1 MDLLHDLAR
10 GVLDFAADNLYVALF
25 VLLSI
30 EEAGVP
36 LPLPGDT
43 LILLAGSRAS
53 AGQANP
59 WVAMTLVVCATLA
72 GSSVLYWVSRLGGM
86 PVLRRVAV
94 WTRLGE
100 SRIERAA
107 RWYRQW
113 TAPAI
118 VFGRLVPGFRT
129 PTTAVSGTFRVPYP
143 AFLVYTAISATLW
156 SGLYLSIGA
165 LAQDAYSALG
175 ERLAGPGPAAL
186 LLLAFGAAAAA
197 VGLRRLRRAGA
208 VADDGS

>member
-1 MDLLHDLAR
+1 MEPLHDLAR
-10 GVLDFAADNLYVALF
+10 AVLDFAADNLYVALF
-25 VLLSI
+25 ILLCV

-59 WVAMTLVVCATLA
+59 WVAMTLIVCATLT

-86 PVLRRVAV
+86 SVLRRLAN

-100 SRIERAA
+100 SRLERAA

-143 AFLVYTAISATLW
+143 AFLFYTGVSAVLW
-156 SGLYLSIGA
+156 SALYLSVGA
-165 LAQDAYSALG
+165 LAHDAYRALG
-175 ERLAGPGPAAL
+175 DRLAGPGPVAL
-186 LLLAFGAAAAA
+186 LLLAFALAA
-197 VGLRRLRRAGA
+197 VVVAVRRLRRAGA
-208 VADDGS
+208 AADDAA

>member
-1 MDLLHDLAR
+1 MEPLHDLAR
-10 GVLDFAADNLYVALF
+10 ALLEFAADNLYVALF
-25 VLLSI
+25 ILLCI

-86 PVLRRVAV
+86 AVLRRLAN

-100 SRIERAA
+100 TRLERAA
-107 RWYRQW
+107 NWYRRW

-143 AFLVYTAISATLW
+143 AFLFYTGVSATLW
-156 SGLYLSIGA
+156 SALYLSIGA

-175 ERLAGPGPAAL
+175 DRLVGPGPVAL
-186 LLLAFGAAAAA
+186 LLLAFGVAAAAIA
-197 VGLRRLRRAGA
+197 VRRLRRAGA
-208 VADDGS
+208 TADDGS

>member
-1 MDLLHDLAR
+1 MEPLHDLAR
-10 GVLDFAADNLYVALF
+10 ALLDFAADKLYVALF
-25 VLLSI
+25 VLLCV
-30 EEAGVP
+30 EEAGAP

-59 WVAMTLVVCATLA
+59 WVAMTLVVCAVLT
-72 GSSVLYWVSRLGGM
+72 GSSVLYWISRLGGM
-86 PVLRRVAV
+86 SVLRRAAT

-100 SRIERAA
+100 SRLERAA

-129 PTTAVSGTFRVPYP
+129 PTTAVSGAFRVPYP
-143 AFLVYTAISATLW
+143 AFLFYTGVSAVLW
-156 SGLYLSIGA
+156 SALYLSIGA
-165 LAQDAYSALG
+165 LAQDAYTALG
-175 ERLAGPGPAAL
+175 DRLAGPGPIAL
-186 LLLAFGAAAAA
+186 LLLAFAVAAVVVAVRRWRRVGAA
-197 VGLRRLRRAGA
+197 V
-208 VADDGS
+208 DDNP